1 MSCSMPFAFYKFDA
15 ATIEAMKTANEIK
28 FIVNVPGKE
37 EVVIRVNDS
46 NKNEFKR
53 MFGLSFE
60 DYKSDRNIN
69 EGL

>member
-1 MSCSMPFAFYKFDA
+1 
-15 ATIEAMKTANEIK
+15 MKTANEIK

-53 MFGLSFE
+53 MFELSFE